1 MQRWVWGGIQTF
13 DNLVAGPE
21 RKDPRAKLL
30 ADMGQSK
37 KRGSHFYISHERVAS
52 AEKGEYSGRPGSVV
66 NISRTEQSTTH
77 GRVGRS

>member
-1 MQRWVWGGIQTF
+1 MGWHSDLC
-13 DNLVAGPE
+13 DNLVVAPE

-37 KRGSHFYISHERVAS
+37 KRGSHFYISHARVAS
-52 AEKGEYSGRPGSVV
+52 AEKGEYTGRPGSVV
-66 NISRTEQSTTH
+66 NISRTEQPTTH